1 MCHFLSFKSFVLNAV
16 RMFVMCYSIIIITGY
31 SATIRSNS
39 TAGAAVIRVSAFD
52 MDGVGNV
59 QKNSQNSLLSYSI
72 LSDKDEVLNT
82 FNMDNSTGKITL
94 IRDLVRNGESL
105 TFSTNL
111 EILEKNKCTNNG

>member
-59 QKNSQNSLLSYSI
+59 QKNSKNSLLSYSI
-72 LSDKDEVLNT
+72 LSDKDEVLNKFT
-82 FNMDNSTGKITL
+82 IDNSTGKITL
-94 IRDLVRNGESL
+94 IRDLVTNGEPL
-105 TFSTNL
+105 T
-111 EILEKNKCTNNG
+111 

>member
-1 MCHFLSFKSFVLNAV
+1 MCHFMSFKNLILNAV
-16 RMFVMCYSIIIITGY
+16 RMFLMCYFMIIITGY

-59 QKNSQNSLLSYSI
+59 QKNSQNALLSYSI

-82 FNMDNSTGKITL
+82 FTIDNSTGRITL
-94 IRDLVRNGESL
+94 VRDLVRNGESL
-105 TFSTNL
+105 TLSTIFK
-111 EILEKNKCTNNG
+111 ILEKD

>member
-72 LSDKDEVLNT
+72 LSEKDEVLNT
-82 FNMDNSTGKITL
+82 FTIDNSTGKITL
-94 IRDLVRNGESL
+94 VRDLVRNGESL
-105 TFSTNL
+105 TLSTIL
-111 EILEKNKCTNNG
+111 KILEKSKCINNG